1 MTVLDLQT
9 LPSPETDAL
18 PGGGSTQSWV
28 CGSFVSTGCF

>member
-28 CGSFVSTGCF
+28 CASSWSTNC